1 MIINCILSDLDTGN
15 VLSQQLK
22 TKNTAWHRM
31 MKKGDVKWDP
41 LWTNFKNF
49 QPAWR
54 HLTLKAFLIGFAVAI
69 FKFGLSGLDLGL
81 DINMSYLYIHG
92 DTYMY
97 FLTNETNELII
108 SLNCSFRNETYSNG
122 NIPIYYCE
130 GMKNE
135 VAGYVSLAFT
145 MTPGLLSAYFVGQK
159 LWKTSRPLYFI
170 IFIILLPVQVV
181 LFPVMIIVVKVSIFF
196 LRANINPDKKH

>member
-1 MIINCILSDLDTGN
+1 MIIINCILSDLDTCN

-22 TKNTAWHRM
+22 TKDAMWQRI
-31 MKKGDVKWDP
+31 MKKGDIKWDP
-41 LWTNFKNF
+41 LWKNFKNF

-97 FLTNETNELII
+97 ILTNETAELITR
-108 SLNCSFRNETYSNG
+108 LNCTFQNDTDSFHR
-122 NIPIYYCE
+122 PIYHCFVLDTVY
-130 GMKNE
+130 
-135 VAGYVSLAFT
+135 GYLSLSLT
-145 MTPGLLSAYFVGQK
+145 MLPGFLSVYFVVQK
-159 LWKTSRPLYFI
+159 LWKSSKKSYVI
-170 IFIILLPVQVV
+170 IFIILIPVKVV
-181 LFPVMIIVVKVSIFF
+181 LFPFTIIVVKVSIFSE
-196 LRANINPDKKH
+196 LINP